1 MFYLRVYIKGL
12 MVYLMNGD
20 FLWMLI
26 EGEICMD
33 FYKGWEDL
41 VRVMSDFF
49 FLIGKGFLIEILIE
63 RFGIM
68 MEEVYFFLEGYF

>member
-1 MFYLRVYIKGL
+1 
-12 MVYLMNGD
+12 
-20 FLWMLI
+20 
-26 EGEICMD
+26 MD

-68 MEEVYFFLEGYF
+68 MEEVYFFLEGYFQNLEVFYLQILMVEDLGGEWD